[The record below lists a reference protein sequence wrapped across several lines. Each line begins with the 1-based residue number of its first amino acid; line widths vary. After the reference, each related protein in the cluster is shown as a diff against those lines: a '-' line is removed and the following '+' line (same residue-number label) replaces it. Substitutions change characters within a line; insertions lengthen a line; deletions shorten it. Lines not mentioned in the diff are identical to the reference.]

1 MKACKNYI
9 IVEVKKSTSTT
20 KKTKSGLYVLNQAV
34 EDTTKDGTKVDTTSI
49 SIVDV
54 GPEANPEL
62 KPGQQVILNFYELQM
77 FERDEKVY
85 GVIPDTEV
93 KVVL

>member
-1 MKACKNYI
+1 MKALKNYVI
-9 IVEVKKSTSTT
+9 IEVKKSTSTT
-20 KKTKSGLYVLNQAV
+20 KKTASGLYVLNQAV
-34 EDTTKDGTKVDTTSI
+34 EDVTKDGTRVDTTYI
-49 SIVDV
+49 TVVDV

-85 GVIPDTEV
+85 GVIPDNEV
-93 KVVL
+93 KVIL

>member
-1 MKACKNYI
+1 MKALKNYV

-20 KKTKSGLYVLNQAV
+20 KKTKSGLYVLNQTV
-34 EDTTKDGTKVDTTSI
+34 EDVTKDGTKVDTTSI

-62 KPGQQVILNFYELQM
+62 KPGQSVILNFYELQM

-85 GVIPDTEV
+85 GVIPDSEV